1 MVRSCDEIRAQRD
14 GRYTGEEAGPS
25 RPAGAVGAGAAATV
39 PEWQAHQ
46 RCREPRKPA
55 GTLEATQSDGHAEP
69 FLVSEQGS
77 ERVKQRGRETRDR
90 RQETRGR
97 PKR

>member
-1 MVRSCDEIRAQRD
+1 M
-14 GRYTGEEAGPS
+14 
-25 RPAGAVGAGAAATV
+25 
-39 PEWQAHQ
+39 
-46 RCREPRKPA
+46 
-55 GTLEATQSDGHAEP
+55 EATQSDGHAEP

-77 ERVKQRGRETRDR
+77 ERVKQRGRETRGR